1 MGEDS
6 EKIFGFLDFFAEVIW
21 HGFALVF
28 VHEGDLGA
36 VLNSFLVEA
45 EKDGVEA
52 DGGDEE
58 GKKGEESE
66 LSERFHNIKG
76 KEGGSKGDEEEVN
89 GEESVEEIDF
99 LYERVIIVLINEKE
113 LEEPSSE
120 EDEAGVQWTEK
131 DGDAEVDEDKCD

>member
-1 MGEDS
+1 MGEDP
-6 EKIFGFLDFFAEVIW
+6 ENIFGFLDVFAEVVW

-36 VLNSFLVEA
+36 VLNSFVVEA

-52 DGGDEE
+52 DGE

-66 LSERFHNIKG
+66 LFERFHEIEG

-89 GEESVEEIDF
+89 GEESVEEIDL
-99 LYERVIIVLINEKE
+99 LYERVIIVLINDEE
-113 LEEPSSE
+113 LEESSSE
-120 EDEAGVQWTEK
+120 EDEAGVQWTDK
-131 DGDAEVDEDKCD
+131 DGDSEVDEDKCD